1 MIFNCI
7 TNVLVSPNII
17 VFNDML
23 FSGSLQLSPLKKLGD
38 ISNPKY
44 YQTQELTLATHE
56 QRIIKGKVGSK
67 ELVF

>member
-23 FSGSLQLSPLKKLGD
+23 FSGSLQLSPLKNSGD
-38 ISNPKY
+38 ISNPKD
-44 YQTQELTLATHE
+44 YQT
-56 QRIIKGKVGSK
+56 IIMV
-67 ELVF
+67 